1 MRVKK
6 NQLETIKYIIIII
19 MERIENLRGE
29 P

>member
-6 NQLETIKYIIIII
+6 NQLETIKYIIIIT